1 MLAIL
6 APVLVFGLVIFVHEL
21 GHFIAAKAVG
31 VYAPRF
37 SIGFGPSLFRKR
49 WGETEYI
56 LALLPLGGYV
66 RMASRLD
73 EDAALLEGGPE
84 MAPKPDS
91 PDYDPTAM
99 IPFGPQPIPEKRLFE
114 SKPLPARLLI
124 LIAGV
129 SMNVLLTFLIGVG
142 LALHFGRAVTPSRV
156 VGRVVV
162 PPNAPELAQLHSG
175 DTLVAVNGK
184 RVSTWEDIQQNIASS
199 SDSLVLQ
206 TTRSRVRVPLGG
218 PAGASVEEI
227 LTSVDVQ
234 RPSVLDTVL
243 VGGRAQ
249 DAGLRSRDSVVAIDG
264 QPISSWAELV
274 AIVNRSPERSLRFTV
289 VRGGKTFDV
298 NVAPKATVD
307 TAPFSHEVRTVGK
320 IGAGPSNGVTIR
332 QPLGFAAA
340 ISTGA
345 RTTWYMGGAI
355 VDIVKKLVTRRISV
369 RQLSGPVGITQM
381 SVEAARSGLES
392 LFGLIA
398 LLSIN
403 VAILNM
409 LPIPILDGGQILINV
424 LESAKGK
431 PFSLRTREYILRFGL
446 LAIALLFVVV
456 MYNDTHSWFAWLA
469 NWVGKL
475 RG

>member
-73 EDAALLEGGPE
+73 EDAALLEGGSE
-84 MAPKPDS
+84 VAPRPDS
-91 PDYDPTAM
+91 PSYDPNAM
-99 IPFGPQPIPEKRLFE
+99 IPFGPLPIPEKRLFE

-129 SMNVLLTFLIGVG
+129 TMNVLLTFVIGVG

-156 VGRVVV
+156 VGRVIV
-162 PPNAPELAQLHSG
+162 PANAPALAELHSG
-175 DTLVAVNGK
+175 DTVLAVNGR
-184 RVSTWEDIQQNIASS
+184 RVTTWEDVDQGIASS
-199 SDSLVLQ
+199 GDTVVFQ
-206 TTRSRVRVPLGG
+206 TTRATVRVPLGG
-218 PAGASVEEI
+218 ARGASVEEI
-227 LTSVDVQ
+227 LGAVDVQ

-243 VGGRAQ
+243 SNGRAYE
-249 DAGLRSRDSVVAIDG
+249 AGLRSRDSVVAIDG
-264 QPISSWAELV
+264 QPIRSWAELV
-274 AIVNRSPERSLRFTV
+274 AMVNRSPERTLRFTV
-289 VRGGKTFDV
+289 VRAGKTFDV
-298 NVAPKATVD
+298 NVAPKETVD
-307 TAPFSHEVRTVGK
+307 TMPITHEVKTVGK
-320 IGAGPSNGVTIR
+320 IGAGPSNDVTIR
-332 QPLGFAAA
+332 EPLGFDAA
-340 ISTGA
+340 IKTGA

-456 MYNDTHSWFAWLA
+456 MYNDTHSWFTWLA